1 MDTKVSYSLLLVY
14 IFYKILVHVF
24 MHLFLLSECRFG
36 SMMSH
41 HFVALELVLQSKS
54 ATEDKTFAI
63 NKHRMYNSCVLQLLK
78 AIARFDE
85 SEFNVNKSWVIPA
98 LSQLIL
104 CDDRNVRMYVS
115 QIYND
120 HVNELLL
127 RK

>member
-1 MDTKVSYSLLLVY
+1 MTQ
-14 IFYKILVHVF
+14 
-24 MHLFLLSECRFG
+24 
-36 SMMSH
+36 

-63 NKHRMYNSCVLQLLK
+63 NKHRMYNNCVLQLLK

-85 SEFNVNKSWVIPA
+85 AEFTSNKSWLVIA

-104 CDDRNVRMYVS
+104 CDDRNVRLYIS

-120 HVNELLL
+120 QVNELLL

>member
-1 MDTKVSYSLLLVY
+1 
-14 IFYKILVHVF
+14 
-24 MHLFLLSECRFG
+24 
-36 SMMSH
+36 MSH

-54 ATEDKTFAI
+54 TTEDKTFAI
-63 NKHRMYNSCVLQLLK
+63 NKHRMYNNCVLQLLK

-85 SEFNVNKSWVIPA
+85 SEFKVNQAWVISA